1 MDLDR
6 GSMECQGATDPEA
19 QSVLGVREDN
29 GEHYN
34 YICDLEENMLELV
47 YHILGLEDLPAPGRY
62 ASVRAEGVE
71 GVLDRVSG
79 SDQDPGPDY

>member
-1 MDLDR
+1 
-6 GSMECQGATDPEA
+6 MECQGATDPEA

-47 YHILGLEDLPAPGRY
+47 YHTSWGWKTCLHRVDTPRSVQKALKGSSIECLGPTKILAPIIDWPA
-62 ASVRAEGVE
+62 E
-71 GVLDRVSG
+71 
-79 SDQDPGPDY
+79 